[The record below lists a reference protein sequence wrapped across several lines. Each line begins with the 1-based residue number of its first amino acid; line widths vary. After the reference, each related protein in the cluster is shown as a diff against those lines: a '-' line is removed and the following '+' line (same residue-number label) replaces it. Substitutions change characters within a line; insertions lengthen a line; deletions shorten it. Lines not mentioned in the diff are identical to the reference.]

1 VPQAAR
7 RGGTALA
14 VGPRVS
20 SMVAV
25 GCWGLAGLCA
35 GLAVIVYVVM
45 HARIARLRASE
56 RLAVE
61 RRDRFFAVAAQEL
74 DAPLAALRSHVATL
88 DTWSATPERVAELAR
103 ELDQLRELVSELG
116 RVPAPI
122 EERERVEVDLS
133 ELVREIVGQPPFSD
147 RGPSVILRAAPTRV
161 WADRARLATGLRV
174 LLWVVRRDVAPVDSL
189 VVTVSSDEEAAY
201 VEIDSGGAGDIAEAL
216 ERLPAVAYGVASPA
230 GAPGTTL
237 ALQVASL
244 VARAHGGRLSA
255 SAHVAHGERFVLEL
269 PRTLSH

>member
-1 VPQAAR
+1 
-7 RGGTALA
+7 
-14 VGPRVS
+14 
-20 SMVAV
+20 MVAV
-25 GCWGLAGLCA
+25 GCWGLAGLLA
-35 GLAVIVYVVM
+35 GLVVVVYLVM
-45 HARIARLRASE
+45 HARVTRLKASE

-74 DAPLAALRSHVATL
+74 DAPLVTLRGRVATL
-88 DTWSATPERVAELAR
+88 DPFGATPEHVGELVR
-103 ELDQLRELVSELG
+103 EIDQLRELVSELG

-122 EERERVEVDLS
+122 DERERVELDLA

-147 RGPSVILRAAPTRV
+147 RGPSVILRAAPTRL

-174 LLWVVRRDVAPVDSL
+174 LLWVVRRDVAPQESL

-201 VEIDSGGAGDIAEAL
+201 VEVDSGGAGEIADAL
-216 ERLPAVAYGVASPA
+216 ERLPAVAYGVAAPA
-230 GAPGTTL
+230 GTPGTTL
-237 ALQVASL
+237 ALQVATQ

-269 PRTLSH
+269 PRTFSH

>member
-1 VPQAAR
+1 
-7 RGGTALA
+7 
-14 VGPRVS
+14 
-20 SMVAV
+20 MVAA
-25 GCWGLAGLCA
+25 GCWGVAGLFA
-35 GLAVIVYVVM
+35 GLMVIVYVVM
-45 HARIARLRASE
+45 RARVTRLRASE

-74 DAPLAALRSHVATL
+74 DAPLATVRGHVATL
-88 DTWSATPERVAELAR
+88 DAWSATPERIGELTR
-103 ELDQLRELVSELG
+103 EIDRLRELVSELG

-122 EERERVEVDLS
+122 EEHERVEVDLA

-174 LLWVVRRDVAPVDSL
+174 LLWVVRRDVAPQDSL
-189 VVTVSSDEEAAY
+189 VVTVSSDEEAAF
-201 VEIDSGGAGDIAEAL
+201 VEIDSGGAGEIADAL
-216 ERLPAVAYGVASPA
+216 ERLPAMAYGVASPA
-230 GAPGTTL
+230 GPPGTTL
-237 ALQVASL
+237 ALQVASQ

-269 PRTLSH
+269 PRTLGH